1 MHFFLCDEYIV
12 AQRAA
17 FTVSMIGASHPG
29 LFRPYIGKMF
39 QRLDAPVHDAVIRCI
54 LQIFQ
59 ELDFPEEMEGL
70 IFDKC
75 LSFLISPKYP
85 AAFRVYAMNILV
97 NICEKY
103 PELKSE
109 VKPVILDVLQT
120 SELPSITSRAKRELK
135 RLDKI

>member
-1 MHFFLCDEYIV
+1 MLCFLGDDKRL
-12 AQRAA
+12 AQYAA
-17 FTVSMIGASHPG
+17 FTVSMIGSRDPEM
-29 LFRPYIGKMF
+29 FYPYIRPMF
-39 QRLDAPVHDAVIRCI
+39 DRLDKNVHDAVIRCV

-59 ELDFPEEMEGL
+59 DLDFPEDLEGL

-75 LSFLISPKYP
+75 MSLLISPKNP

-103 PELKSE
+103 PELKVE
-109 VKPVILDVLQT
+109 VKPVISDVLQA

-135 RLDKI
+135 RLEKI